1 MDIALYLL
9 AAILVVVGIAGTVLP
24 ALPGLPVVFAG
35 LLLAAWVDDFQRI
48 GWVTLTILGLLTAIA
63 MAVDFFATLLG
74 TKRMGASKL
83 AVVGAAVG
91 TLLGLFFG
99 LIGLLIGPFVGALAG
114 ELIAGKQLQQ
124 AAKAGVGAWLG
135 FLVGSVAKI
144 GLAFTML
151 GVFALSWWL

>member
-1 MDIALYLL
+1 MDIALYVL
-9 AAILVVVGIAGTVLP
+9 AALLVLIGLAGTILP

-35 LLLAAWVDDFQRI
+35 LLLAAWVDDFVRI
-48 GWVTLTILGLLTAIA
+48 GWFTLLILGLLTALA
-63 MAVDFFATLLG
+63 LVVDFVATLLG
-74 TKRMGASKL
+74 TKKVGASKL
-83 AVVGAAVG
+83 AVVGAALG

-99 LIGLLIGPFVGALAG
+99 FIGLLIGPFVGALVG

-135 FLVGSVAKI
+135 FLIGSVAKI

-151 GVFALSWWL
+151 GVFALSWWI

>member
-1 MDIALYLL
+1 MDIALYVL
-9 AAILVVVGIAGTVLP
+9 AALLVLIGLAGTILP

-35 LLLAAWVDDFQRI
+35 LLLAAWVDDFVRI
-48 GWVTLTILGLLTAIA
+48 GWFTLLILGLLTALA
-63 MAVDFFATLLG
+63 LVVDFVATLLG
-74 TKRMGASKL
+74 TKKVGASKL
-83 AVVGAAVG
+83 AVAGAAVG

-99 LIGLLIGPFVGALAG
+99 FIGLLVGPFVGALAG

-135 FLVGSVAKI
+135 FLIGSVAKI

-151 GVFALSWWL
+151 GVFALSWWI

>member
-1 MDIALYLL
+1 MDIALYVL
-9 AAILVVVGIAGTVLP
+9 AALLVLIGLAGTILP

-35 LLLAAWVDDFQRI
+35 LLLAAWVDDFVRI
-48 GWVTLTILGLLTAIA
+48 GWFTLLILGLLTALA
-63 MAVDFFATLLG
+63 LVVDFVATLLG
-74 TKRMGASKL
+74 TKKVGASKL
-83 AVVGAAVG
+83 AVIGAAVG

-99 LIGLLIGPFVGALAG
+99 FIGLLIGPFVGALAG

-135 FLVGSVAKI
+135 FLIGSVAKI

-151 GVFALSWWL
+151 GVFALSWWI